1 MLSRNTFYSILWM
14 RCQPGRFTFVLAAH
28 PVFQEPFG
36 CPLRYS
42 YTSLFA
48 PQRIFLTYCF
58 KHVTRQIVSGSG
70 WPSRTIRGASPAV
83 PYGGSGRVLKTT
95 QTPALACLGGEVC
108 ARSRPPPAS

>member
-70 WPSRTIRGASPAV
+70 WPSRSIRAASAAV
-83 PYGGSGRVLKTT
+83 PYVRGVRVLKTT
-95 QTPALACLGGEVC
+95 QTSALESFGGEGSACCV
-108 ARSRPPPAS
+108 